1 MNKRKK
7 LTLIIGFTIILIT
20 LVLSLVALVYEYVT
34 VETREPGD
42 PYLDERKVLFLFYF
56 FFMFPIILH
65 ELSLLRSVHKLIN
78 FTPGTVAKICLVVSI
93 VISTAALA
101 FCLLACTGIITED
114 IFPEPEL
121 PGAASQQG
129 SFILLWFFLG
139 WPTFLVS
146 FAFGSAICSR
156 KEPQNDSWWGR

>member
-20 LVLSLVALVYEYVT
+20 FVLSLVALVYEYVT
-34 VETREPGD
+34 VETEPGD
-42 PYLDERKVLFLFYF
+42 PFPIEKIIFPFYF
-56 FFMFPIILH
+56 FFFFPIILH
-65 ELSLLRSVHKLIN
+65 ELSLLRSAHKLIN

-93 VISTAALA
+93 VIAAAALA
-101 FCLLACTGIITED
+101 FELLACTGIITED

-121 PGAASQQG
+121 PGAASQQD

-139 WPTFLVS
+139 WPMFWVS

-156 KEPQNDSWWGR
+156 KEQQNDSWWGR

>member
-20 LVLSLVALVYEYVT
+20 FVLSLVAFAYFVYMEAN
-34 VETREPGD
+34 D
-42 PYLDERKVLFLFYF
+42 PFPFRMRIIFPIYF
-56 FFMFPIILH
+56 FSLFPIILH
-65 ELSLLRSVHKLIN
+65 ELSLLRSAHKLIN

-93 VISTAALA
+93 VISTAALFFHLSA
-101 FCLLACTGIITED
+101 YTGIITED

-121 PGAASQQG
+121 PGAASQQD
-129 SFILLWFFLG
+129 SFILLLFFLG
-139 WPTFLVS
+139 WPAFLVS

-156 KEPQNDSWWGR
+156 KEQQNDSWWSR

>member
-20 LVLSLVALVYEYVT
+20 FVLLLVSFVYEYVT
-34 VETREPGD
+34 METRTND
-42 PYLDERKVLFLFYF
+42 PFGEKIIFPFYF
-56 FFMFPIILH
+56 FFFFPIILH
-65 ELSLLRSVHKLIN
+65 ELSLLRSAHKLIN

-101 FCLLACTGIITED
+101 FYLLECTGIITQD
-114 IFPEPEL
+114 IFPGAERPG
-121 PGAASQQG
+121 GAASQQG

-139 WPTFLVS
+139 WPLFWVS

-156 KEPQNDSWWGR
+156 KEQQNDS

>member
-20 LVLSLVALVYEYVT
+20 FVLSLVAFV
-34 VETREPGD
+34 
-42 PYLDERKVLFLFYF
+42 YF
-56 FFMFPIILH
+56 FYMEADPFPFRMRIIFPMYFFSLFPIILH
-65 ELSLLRSVHKLIN
+65 ELSLLRSAHKLIN

-101 FCLLACTGIITED
+101 FYLLECTGIITQD
-114 IFPEPEL
+114 IFPGAERPG
-121 PGAASQQG
+121 GAASQQG

-139 WPTFLVS
+139 WPLFWVS
-146 FAFGSAICSR
+146 FAFGSVICSR

>member
-20 LVLSLVALVYEYVT
+20 FVLSLVALVYEYVT
-34 VETREPGD
+34 VETEPGD
-42 PYLDERKVLFLFYF
+42 PFPIEKIIFPFYF
-56 FFMFPIILH
+56 FFFFPIILH
-65 ELSLLRSVHKLIN
+65 ELSLLRSAHKLIN

-101 FCLLACTGIITED
+101 FELLAYTGIITQD
-114 IFPEPEL
+114 IFPKAEPG
-121 PGAASQQG
+121 PGAASQQS

-139 WPTFLVS
+139 WPLFWVS

-156 KEPQNDSWWGR
+156 KEQQNDSWWGR

>member
-7 LTLIIGFTIILIT
+7 LTLIIGFTVILIT
-20 LVLSLVALVYEYVT
+20 FVIVFASFVYYY
-34 VETREPGD
+34 VETKEPEN
-42 PYLDERKVLFLFYF
+42 PYLDEQRFLYPVYF
-56 FFMFPIILH
+56 FLMLPIILH
-65 ELSLLRSVHKLIN
+65 ELSLLRSAHKLIN

-101 FCLLACTGIITED
+101 FYLLECTGIITQD
-114 IFPEPEL
+114 IFPGAERPG
-121 PGAASQQG
+121 GAASQQG

-139 WPTFLVS
+139 WPLFWVS